1 MTNQTD
7 IELNYEMYKERN
19 IELEKTN
26 KKLLK
31 LIIKSSPREMVI
43 KILKELKILKTDL
56 NLQTNK
62 MEIMEK

>member
-31 LIIKSSPREMVI
+31 LIIKNSPREVVI
-43 KILKELKILKTDL
+43 QILKELKILKTDL
-56 NLQTNK
+56 NLKTNK
-62 MEIMEK
+62 MELMEK